1 LFKLIKN
8 TLNHKGDKIIK
19 HLSFCKVN
27 IMQLR
32 RALKVLKIF
41 DFCPV
46 NVLYRFII
54 TQSLQSFLMRN
65 FTLAEAWYL
74 AVALQL
80 EDMAE

>member
-1 LFKLIKN
+1 
-8 TLNHKGDKIIK
+8 
-19 HLSFCKVN
+19 
-27 IMQLR
+27 MQLR

-54 TQSLQSFLMRN
+54 TQSLQGFLIRN

-74 AVALQL
+74 AVGLQL
-80 EDMAE
+80 EDIAE